1 MEWNYYDTFITVSRD
16 CPAERGIIP
25 PEKKNGRSKPG
36 IEYDLIYNHPYT
48 YTQEDILYETYIR
61 HKGFTEEELSLRGME
76 LRSAFFAK
84 PTACMRA
91 SMLPKKYGWGLH
103 FDAEGKVAL
112 VARES
117 AEYDSFMN
125 GDKGDL
131 KVVAAMRNSREK

>member
-1 MEWNYYDTFITVSRD
+1 MEWNYYNTFITVSGD
-16 CPAERGIIP
+16 CPVERGIIP
-25 PEKKNGRSKPG
+25 PEKKNGRTKPG
-36 IEYDLIYNHPYT
+36 IEYDLIFNHPYT
-48 YTQEDILYETYIR
+48 YTQEEILYETHVR
-61 HKGFTEEELSLRGME
+61 HKGITEEELSSRGTE

-84 PTACMRA
+84 PMACMRA

-117 AEYDSFMN
+117 ADYDSFVKGN
-125 GDKGDL
+125 NGDL

>member
-36 IEYDLIYNHPYT
+36 IEYDLIFNHPYA
-48 YTQEDILYETYIR
+48 YTQEEILYETYIR
-61 HKGFTEEELSLRGME
+61 HKGFTEEELALQGVE
-76 LRSAFFAK
+76 LRNAFFTK

-117 AEYDSFMN
+117 TEYDSLAN